1 MNAITP
7 VVFDISAAAAQP
19 AGAAAMPGAN
29 AATVFDV
36 AHFDAA
42 YATAHTAAPSA
53 AQNAKVS
60 SSESNGFR
68 SILGLLQGINGHAE
82 SIGAAAAQ
90 SRTSQDRMTP
100 ADMLAMTTQAYEF
113 LFHCEL
119 TSNVANR
126 TSEGVQQLFQQQS

>member
-7 VVFDISAAAAQP
+7 VVFDISAAATP
-19 AGAAAMPGAN
+19 SAGAVAMPGGS
-29 AATVFDV
+29 ATVFDV

-42 YATAHTAAPSA
+42 YATAHTPAQSAP
-53 AQNAKVS
+53 QNTKVS
-60 SSESNGFR
+60 SSEAGGFR
-68 SILGLLQGINGHAE
+68 SVLGLLQGINGDAQ
-82 SIGAAAAQ
+82 SIGAAAAH

-100 ADMLAMTTQAYEF
+100 ADMLAMTTQTYEF